1 MILDRH
7 HHGYECSRKHVIQEL
22 GLKVIEDDHENNT
35 KVQNFL
41 YIFLALA
48 LSTYCSLNFL
58 LFTSLRIQEQ
68 TYLAH
73 GPLLW
78 GTFPLQLS
86 VSNCKDACP
95 KQKYSLFFV
104 TLHFKTIDCF
114 LSIGR
119 IFFEEIGQIAD
130 IRIATHPEGMSK
142 GFAHVD
148 FSTVEAAQVKFSV
161 FCILFRLL
169 FQFENVLQALK
180 LNGKE
185 LMGRPLRLVLA
196 ANLSV
201 QSKSKGM
208 GRVAKRGFRK
218 AIPEAEV
225 IFSTYLISH

>member
-1 MILDRH
+1 
-7 HHGYECSRKHVIQEL
+7 VIQEL

-41 YIFLALA
+41 YIFLALD
-48 LSTYCSLNFL
+48 LSTYCSLNFQ

-73 GPLLW
+73 GPFLW

-86 VSNCKDACP
+86 VSNCKDTCP
-95 KQKYSLFFV
+95 KKKYSLFFV

-114 LSIGR
+114 LSIGG

-130 IRIATHPEGMSK
+130 IRIATHQEGMSK

-148 FSTVEAAQVKFSV
+148 FSTVEAAQKVKFSV

-169 FQFENVLQALK
+169 FQFENVLQALR

-185 LMGRPLRLVLA
+185 LMGIVLKTKP
-196 ANLSV
+196 V
-201 QSKSKGM
+201 WWFDQKK
-208 GRVAKRGFRK
+208 
-218 AIPEAEV
+218 PETKPSP
-225 IFSTYLISH
+225 FF